1 MAAGATVW
9 LDDLPAI
16 VASLQRDWAITAGQT
31 LSGGT
36 DSYVAEVEAADGSP
50 AVLKVIF
57 PRDVPS
63 GDRGAGAAGWPS
75 APAGTRPRSGSGASS
90 SECPRAFCAP
100 SLACSATAA

>member
-16 VASLQRDWAITAGQT
+16 VASLERDWAITAGQT

-36 DSYVAEVEAADGSP
+36 DSYVAEVTRADGSP

-63 GDRGAGAAGWPS
+63 ARNEMA
-75 APAGTRPRSGSGASS
+75 
-90 SECPRAFCAP
+90 CCAP
-100 SLACSATAA
+100 RLACSRRAGCCWPRPTRWPGKPLAGMA

>member
-16 VASLQRDWAITAGQT
+16 VASLERDWAITAGQT

-36 DSYVAEVEAADGSP
+36 DSYVAEVKAADGS
-50 AVLKVIF
+50 
-57 PRDVPS
+57 
-63 GDRGAGAAGWPS
+63 
-75 APAGTRPRSGSGASS
+75 PAGTRPRSGSGASS
-90 SECPRAFCAP
+90 SQCPRAFCAP